1 MRNIGLDLLKVF
13 SCVGVIALHS
23 SITGFTLDNF
33 NISAYIYY
41 LGTYSIPLFFMVNG
55 YFLLNKR
62 DLSMNYIRNKII
74 AILYVVLFWN
84 ILIWILKGDFYSNPI
99 RKTLGSL
106 LQRGYFYQ
114 FWFFG
119 SLILIY
125 LLLPIIRKILKKN
138 NGYIILLLVL
148 TIIGIFIEIINTF
161 ILYKPLQQYIPQT
174 FRIWTWLFY
183 YIMGGFL
190 GEINIR
196 KIEVNN
202 IFKGVIILLLFISPL
217 ILFYISRNIY
227 HNIYA
232 EYFYDSILI
241 KVLSIGLFI
250 MFVKKGEEY
259 GFKYSKLVTEISA
272 LTMGVFIIHTYI
284 LELVWKYVDN
294 KIWYNAVIS
303 FILTLSLS
311 FITSKLIW
319 KMKQIRIFLRI

>member
-23 SITGFTLDNF
+23 SITGFNLDNF

-62 DLSMNYIRNKII
+62 DLSMKYIRNKIM
-74 AILYVVLFWN
+74 AILYVVFFWN
-84 ILIWILKGDFYSNPI
+84 MLIWVLKADFYSNPI

-119 SLILIY
+119 ALILIY
-125 LLLPIIRKILKKN
+125 LLLPIIRKILKRN

-161 ILYKPLQQYIPQT
+161 ILHEPLQQYIPQT

-196 KIEVNN
+196 KIEINN
-202 IFKGVIILLLFISPL
+202 ISKGVIILLLFLSPF
-217 ILFYISRNIY
+217 ILFYISKNIY

-250 MFVKKGEEY
+250 IFVKKGDGC
-259 GFKYSKLVTEISA
+259 GFRYSKLVTEASSLI
-272 LTMGVFIIHTYI
+272 MGVFIIHTYI
-284 LELVWKYVDN
+284 LEIVWKYIDN
-294 KIWYNAVIS
+294 KIWYNAVIA
-303 FILTLSLS
+303 FIFTLSLS
-311 FITSKLIW
+311 FIVSRVIW
-319 KMKQIRIFLRI
+319 KIKKIRIFLKI